1 MTDATEPPRRAWVE
15 QIMGMPISLHLRG
28 ETARDAGLEP
38 TVEALYD
45 ELRDVDALF
54 STYRDDSQI
63 SRLNR
68 GELDLAQADPT
79 VRLVV
84 ALCEEARERTDGCFD
99 AQLPSPHGGTW
110 FDPSGLVKG
119 WAVER
124 ASGRLAGLA
133 GLDFCLNAGG
143 DVVMGCGRP
152 QAEPW
157 RVGIEDPD
165 RPQELIAVVRVLA
178 GGVATSGSAH
188 RGLHIVDPR
197 TGTAAGQVRAVTV
210 TGPSLMWADVYA
222 TAAVV
227 RGADALAWL
236 RDLAG
241 YEGIVVQDG
250 RVTATP
256 ALQGALLAG

>member
-1 MTDATEPPRRAWVE
+1 MTDVAEPPRRAWVE

-28 ETARDAGLEP
+28 DTARDAGLEP
-38 TVEALYD
+38 TVAALYD

-54 STYRDDSQI
+54 STYRDDSQVSLI
-63 SRLNR
+63 NR
-68 GELDLAQADPT
+68 GELDLDAADPA
-79 VRLVV
+79 VREVV
-84 ALCEEARERTDGCFD
+84 ALCDEARERTDGFFD
-99 AQLPSPHGGTW
+99 ARLPSPRGGTW
-110 FDPSGLVKG
+110 FDPSGVVKG

-124 ASGRLAGLA
+124 AAARLAGLP
-133 GLDFCLNAGG
+133 GLDFCLTAGG

-197 TGTAAGQVRAVTV
+197 TGTPAGQVRAVTV

-227 RGADALAWL
+227 RGSGALDWL
-236 RDLAG
+236 RDLPG

-256 ALQGALLAG
+256 ALRGALLDR